1 MVIMYYVV
9 VDIGCLECM
18 ESSNVL
24 GIFTNVYQAMQV
36 CDKYYKL
43 QEQNWHG
50 DHDFKIFEIKNLDEE
65 IEISY

>member
-1 MVIMYYVV
+1 MYYVV

-18 ESSNVL
+18 ERSNVL
-24 GIFTNVYQAMQV
+24 GIFTNKDRAIQV

-43 QEQNWHG
+43 QKENWNG
-50 DHDFKIFEIKNLDEE
+50 DHDFIIFEIDNLDKE